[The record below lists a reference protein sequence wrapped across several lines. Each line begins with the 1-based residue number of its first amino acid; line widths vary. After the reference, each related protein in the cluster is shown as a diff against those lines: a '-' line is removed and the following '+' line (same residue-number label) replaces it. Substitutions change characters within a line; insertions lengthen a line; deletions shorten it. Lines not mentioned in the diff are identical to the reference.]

1 MPSSGLI
8 SLIHRIHCPPNQPT
22 VASSPAQKP
31 QPPSNLSLTS
41 FKGAFYLPVVSMCPA
56 PSLPTAWNT
65 NGVAVRWGQECCNSA
80 LPLKQVWGRPCFP
93 GSLLLP
99 GAVSLSDGMWNI
111 HGPRKLPLLWTPGNS
126 AAAQCSRKHDHSP
139 WPGHAR
145 QHFLAWYQRPPW
157 LGSKLWVS
165 WVYPVK
171 SYVPAQISC

>member
-1 MPSSGLI
+1 MTSSGLI
-8 SLIHRIHCPPNQPT
+8 SLIHLIHCPPNQPT

-111 HGPRKLPLLWTPGNS
+111 HDPGNCLYCGPLGTLQQPS
-126 AAAQCSRKHDHSP
+126 A
-139 WPGHAR
+139 PGSMIIAPGLDM
-145 QHFLAWYQRPPW
+145 QD
-157 LGSKLWVS
+157 STS
-165 WVYPVK
+165 
-171 SYVPAQISC
+171 